1 MFVNEREKFHL
12 HLRECGFIIPFNWEE
27 VRAFYL
33 YSILKHLESDFIEAK
48 ITNEELDI
56 SVREL

>member
-1 MFVNEREKFHL
+1 MNEREKFHNA
-12 HLRECGFIIPFNWEE
+12 LRENGFIKPFNWEE
-27 VRAFYL
+27 VKAFYL
-33 YSILKHLESDFIEAK
+33 YSILRHLESDFIEAK